1 METSSRHR
9 HANTRACINCTLR
22 NGNIVFSAQHNPW
35 MRINCTLR
43 NGNNRSVPS
52 RHKRHE
58 VLIVPCG
65 METTISR
72 AISRRHNLVLIVPCG
87 METRRKRACYYR
99 TRRINC
105 TLRNG
110 NWLPPKVG
118 PPLYQTY

>member
-43 NGNNRSVPS
+43 NGNIGDGHAYN
-52 RHKRHE
+52 
-58 VLIVPCG
+58 
-65 METTISR
+65 
-72 AISRRHNLVLIVPCG
+72 A
-87 METRRKRACYYR
+87 YD
-99 TRRINC
+99 RINC

-110 NWLPPKVG
+110 NMF
-118 PPLYQTY
+118 T